1 MTSNDPF
8 DGPGDSTGG
17 LDLEALKGSLLLFT
31 PRALENI
38 STSFGPKDAVRGDV
52 VPVDGPAKG
61 EQLTDVL
68 VFPSV
73 LVSQLREA
81 VSSGRMVLG
90 RLSRGTAKPGR
101 QAPWRLDDPTE
112 QDKTAGRAW
121 LAANAPAPY

>member
-8 DGPGDSTGG
+8 DGPGAGSGS

-31 PRALENI
+31 PRAVENV
-38 STSFGPKDAVRGDV
+38 STSFGPKDAIRGDV
-52 VPVDGPAKG
+52 VAVDGPAKG
-61 EQLTDVL
+61 EQLADVL

-81 VSSGRMVLG
+81 AGTGRMVLG
-90 RLSRGTAKPGR
+90 RLTQGNAKPG
-101 QAPWRLDDPTE
+101 QKPPWRLDDPTE

-121 LAANAPAPY
+121 LAANGPAPY